1 MLCNLFI
8 VVSPNI
14 VTRNLVSFT
23 WFFACVV
30 ILFSEES
37 LLRGFFTVENIVG
50 TAPSFSLFLGFVFL
64 SSG

>member
-37 LLRGFFTVENIVG
+37 LLRGFLQLKISSVLHLLLVY
-50 TAPSFSLFLGFVFL
+50 SLA
-64 SSG
+64 SYS

>member
-8 VVSPNI
+8 LVSPNI

-50 TAPSFSLFLGFVFL
+50 TAPSISLFLGFVFL